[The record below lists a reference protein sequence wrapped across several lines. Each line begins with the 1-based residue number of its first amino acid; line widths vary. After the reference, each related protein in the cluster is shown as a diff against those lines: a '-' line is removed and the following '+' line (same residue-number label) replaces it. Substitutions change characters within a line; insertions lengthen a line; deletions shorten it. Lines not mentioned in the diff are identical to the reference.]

1 MMKKIGLY
9 SLWAA
14 LYIVCVALG
23 TITGAQGIQKA
34 VLVIVAL
41 VFFLPGVWL
50 LVDAKRQ
57 KDRKEQIRIFVI
69 SLISLSITVV
79 FLLLNFAS
87 IFFSEEAGAVL
98 HDMLNLVSAPMYC
111 GQYWLLSL
119 FLWACLLVASMPQKK
134 K

>member
-1 MMKKIGLY
+1 MKKIGLY
-9 SLWAA
+9 TLWAA

-23 TITGAQGIQKA
+23 TITAAEGIQKA
-34 VLVIVAL
+34 ALICMAL
-41 VFFLPGVWL
+41 VFFAPGVWL

-57 KDRKEQIRIFVI
+57 NDRKEQVRIF
-69 SLISLSITVV
+69 LISAVSLGLTVL

-111 GQYWLLSL
+111 AQSWVLSL
-119 FLWACLLVASMPQKK
+119 FLWACLMVASKPGKK
-134 K
+134 